1 MKKKFLLIVSAV
13 ALIFACSSCGGSK
26 ESKPENPD
34 FVLKPS
40 KVEITGP
47 LKDYFK
53 VVDKSFNCKY
63 DASAWEK
70 YMITIELERTDVG
83 FDGKFDGYEP
93 FGTSGYGVEGNYGFG
108 IELRDSMDNIVYNC
122 AATASGLSGVYS
134 SDDLKALMKLNPG
147 ETGIIRWSENLG
159 RKTIEG
165 TNLTFKIT
173 SACEENQPGSSTSS
187 KSKDIDDDDD
197 SSDDSSSAFDSDSD
211 EDWDA
216 FLDEYE
222 EYVDNYVAL
231 YKKAMNGDMDALSE
245 YAEVLKD
252 AQDLSNKL
260 SKAKGSMSSSQVARY
275 TKITN
280 KMANAIK

>member
-1 MKKKFLLIVSAV
+1 MKKNFLLIVCAV
-13 ALIFACSSCGGSK
+13 ALVLVFSSCGSK
-26 ESKPENPD
+26 KEKENPD

-40 KVEITGP
+40 TVKVSGP
-47 LKDYFK
+47 LGDYFK

-63 DASAWEK
+63 DASSWSK
-70 YMITIELERTDVG
+70 YMITIELERTDENLG
-83 FDGKFDGYEP
+83 NEFDGYEP
-93 FGTSGYGVEGNYGFG
+93 YGTSGYGVNGHFGFG
-108 IELRDSMDNIVYNC
+108 IEIRDSLDNIVYNC
-122 AATASGLSGVYS
+122 AATASGLSGCYS
-134 SDDLKALMKLNPG
+134 SDDPKALMKLNPG
-147 ETGIIRWSENLG
+147 ESGIIRWSEDLG
-159 RKTIEG
+159 KMNIDG

-173 SACEENQPGSSTSS
+173 SACEESKSSSSSS
-187 KSKDIDDDDD
+187 KSSSSSSSSS
-197 SSDDSSSAFDSDSD
+197 SSDNSSSSSD
-211 EDWDA
+211 EDWDVI
-216 FLDEYE
+216 LDEYE
-222 EYVDNYVAL
+222 EYVDDYVAL